1 MGFVGAHPGVGTE
14 EWESITDKKKGIVI
28 AGTGLGHINSELF
41 GAIEKSSKDIPIAMT
56 SQCLS
61 GSTNLNVYKNG
72 RELASRGVIE
82 LYDTIPETAL
92 VKMMWLAKHRSD
104 NIEELMCTNLV
115 GEISNS
121 RKLE

>member
-1 MGFVGAHPGVGTE
+1 
-14 EWESITDKKKGIVI
+14 
-28 AGTGLGHINSELF
+28 
-41 GAIEKSSKDIPIAMT
+41 MT

>member
-1 MGFVGAHPGVGTE
+1 
-14 EWESITDKKKGIVI
+14 
-28 AGTGLGHINSELF
+28 
-41 GAIEKSSKDIPIAMT
+41 MT

-72 RELASRGVIE
+72 RELASRRVIE
-82 LYDTIPETAL
+82 LYDTLPETAL
-92 VKMMWLAKHRSD
+92 VKMMWLAKHRPD
-104 NIEELMCTNLV
+104 NIEELMSTNLV